1 MTAARRRVVVD
12 PGVLIAGFISS
23 GGTTARL
30 LDGILE
36 GRATAIV
43 SPRLTRELH
52 TVLLRDKFRP
62 YASPE
67 EVDAFVLRLL
77 ACSDLVDDPQLIPP
91 VTRDPDDD
99 YLVALARA
107 EQNGVIVSGDGD
119 LLTLDIPDVEVVTPR
134 AFLDAL
140 TDPQ

>member
-1 MTAARRRVVVD
+1 MTAAPPRVVID

-30 LDGILE
+30 LDVILE
-36 GRATAIV
+36 GPVIAVV
-43 SPRLTRELH
+43 SPMLIRELH

-62 YASPE
+62 HASPE
-67 EVDAFVLRLL
+67 EVDAFVRRLL
-77 ACSDLVDDPQLIPP
+77 ACAELVDDPRHIPP

-99 YLVALARA
+99 YLVALART
-107 EQNGVIVSGDGD
+107 EQDVAIVSGDGD
-119 LLTLDIPDVEVVTPR
+119 LLTLELPDVDVVTPR

-140 TDPQ
+140 TDRQ

>member
-1 MTAARRRVVVD
+1 MTAAPRRVVVD
-12 PGVLIAGFISS
+12 PGVLIAGLISP

-30 LDGILE
+30 LDAILE
-36 GRATAIV
+36 GRVMAVV
-43 SPRLTRELH
+43 SPLLIRELH
-52 TVLLRDKFRP
+52 TVLLRDKFRT

-77 ACSDLVDDPQLIPP
+77 ACADLADDPQRIPP

-107 EQNGVIVSGDGD
+107 EPNVAIVSGDQD
-119 LLTLDIPDVEVVTPR
+119 LLALDLTDVNVVAPR

-140 TDPQ
+140 TDGQ